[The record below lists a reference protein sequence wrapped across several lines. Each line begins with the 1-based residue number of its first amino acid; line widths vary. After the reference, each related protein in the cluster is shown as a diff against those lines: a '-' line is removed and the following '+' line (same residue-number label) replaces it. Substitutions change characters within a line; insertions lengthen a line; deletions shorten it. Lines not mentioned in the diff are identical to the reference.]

1 MFHNLCYFSCSCTS
15 TYPIVNDR
23 WGTTDIATLS
33 LHLILF
39 SASLTALQNFNP
51 VHSEILF
58 SQLFFCWPLLL
69 PPCTVPSVPCKVVF
83 ASPDDLDTF
92 PNHFNLRF
100 FTVVK
105 ISSGPMACLIL
116 SLTASLVMW
125 SRYENIANFFRMST
139 VNVQVLWVYN
149 STEIQGSALVR
160 SLSSRYA
167 YHSRWS
173 WVSLVLLLSVQFW
186 TVLQAWNHDLWWLHP
201 DPWSCQPRP
210 IFHRWFWCQCWYHSR
225 HWSSV
230 WSSLHWFPCQRL

>member
-1 MFHNLCYFSCSCTS
+1 MFSSEEIILQIADVICEVVLFLFLLCFQAVVQLFLLCKTCEMFHNLCYFSCSCTS

-39 SASLTALQNFNP
+39 SASLTAFQNFNP

-105 ISSGPMACLIL
+105 ISSSGPMACLIL
-116 SLTASLVMW
+116 SLTASLVM
-125 SRYENIANFFRMST
+125 
-139 VNVQVLWVYN
+139 
-149 STEIQGSALVR
+149 
-160 SLSSRYA
+160 
-167 YHSRWS
+167 
-173 WVSLVLLLSVQFW
+173 
-186 TVLQAWNHDLWWLHP
+186 
-201 DPWSCQPRP
+201 
-210 IFHRWFWCQCWYHSR
+210 
-225 HWSSV
+225 
-230 WSSLHWFPCQRL
+230 